1 MTKNQSP
8 SPTSGGSSGAASGS
22 PPPENRPKPSFASML
37 SNPPKSHELAQKLR
51 PLLSTASQWIVA
63 PLGKGFFM
71 FHFDVVEDMQRVWS
85 LGSIHLNPGILR
97 LIQWTPDFSPSRY
110 KCTFH
115 KFGFA
120 SRIWVLISG
129 SIKLKVSR
137 SVGDS
142 VLLGIEYETQP
153 TICGCC
159 GLVGHV
165 ESKCKVQVPLEKSEE
180 PPVLPKQGEVC
191 PLKESVGLN
200 AAPPIPSAAPP
211 PFFPALVA
219 ASSSCDSF
227 PLGFVVRKPVLR
239 LCEEPPLLHN
249 DASCVLVPVP
259 VTSAPLLES
268 S

>member
-63 PLGKGFFM
+63 PLGVRFWM
-71 FHFDVVEDMQRVWS
+71 PVTLDPRTADRS
-85 LGSIHLNPGILR
+85 LGLYARIL
-97 LIQWTPDFSPSRY
+97 IDVDFSRP
-110 KCTFH
+110 
-115 KFGFA
+115 
-120 SRIWVLISG
+120 LLQQ
-129 SIKLKVSR
+129 LKVSR